1 MNLATLQYSS
11 TSKNGSCMY
20 TFMISCCHF
29 EIFSAC
35 LLKDGRWD
43 RVEHY
48 CNEVGVL

>member
-1 MNLATLQYSS
+1 MTLQYSS
-11 TSKNGSCMY
+11 TSKNGSY
-20 TFMISCCHF
+20 IFCCLF
-29 EIFSAC
+29 KIFSAC